1 MESPQ
6 LFWQAFILAQTPDK
20 AANHQKG
27 FAKMQPPRR
36 MSCARRGSGDKC
48 SAGGAFVDWDD
59 LRVFL
64 AVARTESLSAAGK
77 RLKIDPATAGRRI
90 LRLEEST
97 GTRLFCKSPQG
108 YALTEAGARLLP
120 LAEQVERATLAV
132 GESLTGPGGLTGLIR
147 LGAPDGC
154 ANYLLPQVLSR
165 ICDANP
171 GLEVQIVALPRV
183 FNLSKR
189 EADLAIG
196 VSRPEAGRLTVQ
208 KLTDYRLH
216 LSASRDYLLR
226 HPLIDPADLRQ
237 HRFVGYIPDMIFDKE
252 LDYLSEIGAGPASL
266 TSNSVSVQLNWLR
279 HGAGVGVVHDFALP
293 AAPELVRVLPD
304 HIALTRA
311 FWLIRHQDDA
321 RLDRLNRF
329 SDQLL
334 REVRAE
340 IQQLESWG
348 LPAQQRR

>member
-1 MESPQ
+1 M
-6 LFWQAFILAQTPDK
+6 
-20 AANHQKG
+20 
-27 FAKMQPPRR
+27 
-36 MSCARRGSGDKC
+36 
-48 SAGGAFVDWDD
+48 DWDD
-59 LRVFL
+59 LRIFL
-64 AVARTESLSAAGK
+64 AVARTEGLSAAGK
-77 RLKIDPATAGRRI
+77 QLKIDPATVGRRI
-90 LRLEEST
+90 ARLEEAT
-97 GTRLFCKSPQG
+97 KARLFTKSPQG
-108 YALTEAGARLLP
+108 YAVTEEGARLIP
-120 LAEQVERATLAV
+120 HAESAERATLGAK
-132 GESLTGPGGLTGLIR
+132 ESLSGPGGLTGLIR

-154 ANYLLPQVLSR
+154 ANYLLPQVLAR

-216 LSASRDYLLR
+216 LAASCDYLAR
-226 HPLIDPADLRQ
+226 HPLNDPADLRR

-252 LDYLSEIGAGPASL
+252 LDYLAEIGAGPAVL

-279 HGAGVGVVHDFALP
+279 HGAGVGIVHDFALP
-293 AAPELVRVLPD
+293 AAPDLRRVIPD
-304 HIALTRA
+304 RISLTRA

-329 SDQLL
+329 SDHLV
-334 REVRAE
+334 REARAE
-340 IQQLESWG
+340 MARLEA
-348 LPAQQRR
+348 LAA